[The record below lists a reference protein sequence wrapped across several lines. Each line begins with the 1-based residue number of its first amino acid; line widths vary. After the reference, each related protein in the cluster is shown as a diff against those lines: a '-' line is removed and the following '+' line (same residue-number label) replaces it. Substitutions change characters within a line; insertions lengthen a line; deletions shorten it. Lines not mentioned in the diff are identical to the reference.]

1 MFSLIIARNECTNE
15 SISLIKFGHFSM
27 TPSKF
32 KDPNSTIPPS
42 LFGCENPRVIPRP
55 KHQGSFIP
63 MRKWQHEYGS
73 TVLAMSWFVNASPE
87 GAVGWHSIPSLW
99 LIHYVAFHSYF
110 QIFNMFVISAFDTCI
125 CIYIYTSFHNSPHI
139 SAMFIC
145 PRKSPRAPFPR
156 WYHFVSGLSNPGV
169 CSILMKFWK

>member
-1 MFSLIIARNECTNE
+1 MFSMIIARNECTNE

-73 TVLAMSWFVNASPE
+73 TVLA
-87 GAVGWHSIPSLW
+87 
-99 LIHYVAFHSYF
+99 
-110 QIFNMFVISAFDTCI
+110 
-125 CIYIYTSFHNSPHI
+125 
-139 SAMFIC
+139 
-145 PRKSPRAPFPR
+145 
-156 WYHFVSGLSNPGV
+156 LS
-169 CSILMKFWK
+169 